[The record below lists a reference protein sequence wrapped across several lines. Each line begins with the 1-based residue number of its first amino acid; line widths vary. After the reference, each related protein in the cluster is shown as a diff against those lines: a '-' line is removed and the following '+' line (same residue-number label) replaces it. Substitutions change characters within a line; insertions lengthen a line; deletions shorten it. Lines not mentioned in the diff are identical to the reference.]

1 MKRSIAGL
9 LTIALMGLLLWS
21 GVRRPAP
28 NATPSTSD
36 TDASQKE
43 TNPAEAR
50 VQTLLESARA
60 GDVAAYLSS
69 FAGPLRDR
77 LEREAADRGRDAF
90 AADLRRAALLR
101 RSHAVFAAGREG
113 SDSARVT
120 VETVYSDRNE
130 RQTYRLEPRDR
141 SWLVTEVEPVR
152 SHQPKAKFGTPAS
165 YIAPEGVPVQSG
177 GVVVE
182 TGDEPSATEAA
193 SPPEN

>member
-9 LTIALMGLLLWS
+9 LTVALMGLLLWS
-21 GVRRPAP
+21 GVRRPAST
-28 NATPSTSD
+28 ATPSTSE
-36 TDASQKE
+36 TDASQQQ

-50 VQTLLESARA
+50 VQALLETARA
-60 GDVAAYLSS
+60 GDVAAYLAS

-90 AADLRRAALLR
+90 AADLRRAAFLR
-101 RSHAVFAAGREG
+101 KSHAVFAVEPEG

-120 VETVYSDRNE
+120 VETVYPDRNE
-130 RQTYRLEPRDR
+130 RQTYRLEPRDK
-141 SWLVTEVEPVR
+141 SWLVTEVETVR

-182 TGDEPSATEAA
+182 TGDEPSAAGAT